1 MSVFRWLTLSLGP
14 LVLVGLSYALTRPT
28 TGAASTAAARLRL
41 PPVSA
46 PTADLPARCEAAALY
61 YRTQLPENWSWLV
74 YPPFVLG
81 SDLETA
87 QLELL
92 YRETVAPTARALSIG
107 YFDHSPSE
115 PIIVLI
121 CSSAEVYRR
130 CIGLLGE
137 GKRAE
142 YAGIY
147 VREAR
152 RLVLNLSTGEG
163 TLAHELTHALAHVDF
178 PNMPEWFDEGLASLH
193 EESQFSDDGLRLL
206 GAPNWRGE
214 LLKQALASQRL
225 PSLAVLLTQAFG
237 RLTPAL
243 DYAQARYLCLF
254 LQEKQLLGAYYRKCR
269 ANISIDPTGGWS
281 LLQILGYER
290 IEDVDAEYQSWLTTL
305 TTIHPH

>member
-14 LVLVGLSYALTRPT
+14 LLLVGLSYALTRPT
-28 TGAASTAAARLRL
+28 AGVASTTAARLRL
-41 PPVSA
+41 PPLTA
-46 PTADLPARCEAAALY
+46 PISDLPARCEAAAHD
-61 YRTQLPENWSWLV
+61 YRTQFPETWSWLV
-74 YPPFVLG
+74 CTPFVLG

-87 QLELL
+87 QLEQI
-92 YRETVAPTARALSIG
+92 YRQTLAPTARALTIG
-107 YFDHSPSE
+107 YFDHAPTE

-121 CSSAEVYRR
+121 CSSAEVYRQ
-130 CIGLLGE
+130 CIRLLGDGE
-137 GKRAE
+137 RAE

-147 VREAR
+147 VRQAR

-178 PNMPEWFDEGLASLH
+178 PHMPEWFDEGLASLH

-214 LLKQALASQRL
+214 LLKQALASRQL

-237 RLTPAL
+237 RQTPAL

-254 LQEKQLLGAYYRKCR
+254 LQEKHLLGAYYRKCR

-290 IEDVDAEYQSWLTTL
+290 IEDIDAEYQNWLATL
-305 TTIHPH
+305 TTSPP